1 MHNKL
6 AAGLKEV
13 MEDATDDE
21 IFMEAR
27 QINIAVFQH
36 ISFTEFMPLVIGNNI
51 FITPDLFP
59 LPNGMQMARINDDN
73 HDKDPANAKFGF
85 NGFPSKRDPSIRN
98 EFGAALFRWGHSMQ
112 RSELFARNEMGVR
125 FKTNFLRD
133 NYFDP
138 HVLSESQGIT
148 PGDLIRS
155 AVHEEPMKAS
165 TKWID
170 DVVHHFFKP
179 DFAKHG
185 IDLQSSEFVVSYL
198 K

>member
-51 FITPDLFP
+51 FITQDLFP
-59 LPNGMQMARINDDN
+59 LPDGMQMGRINDED

-112 RSELFARNEMGVR
+112 RSEIFATNELGSRFATNGV
-125 FKTNFLRD
+125 
-133 NYFDP
+133 
-138 HVLSESQGIT
+138 VL
-148 PGDLIRS
+148 
-155 AVHEEPMKAS
+155 
-165 TKWID
+165 
-170 DVVHHFFKP
+170 
-179 DFAKHG
+179 
-185 IDLQSSEFVVSYL
+185 
-198 K
+198 